1 MPNSIQG
8 VLFALIAAALNASIG
23 IFSKVLLENGLNI
36 QDIAFL
42 KTITAFS
49 LLSIFIYRRALH
61 TQKKE
66 ILVVEKNIPTWI
78 ILLQIALCAFLG
90 IFVLFFFETKAYQY
104 GFASNVVVILMA
116 SAAVSALMFGKILLN
131 DEINISALIGT
142 VFSIIGIF
150 IISWSKGANYLLIL
164 NAILAGSGYGI
175 FSVLIQKF
183 GLRGG
188 LVLTRLL
195 MFFGSIYLL
204 FPFLYHFMML
214 NGI

>member
-1 MPNSIQG
+1 MKNIKQLISNLVVYSSQKIVIYPCGKICGEIGKMPNSIQG

-90 IFVLFFFETKAYQY
+90 IFVLFFFETKAYQ
-104 GFASNVVVILMA
+104 
-116 SAAVSALMFGKILLN
+116 
-131 DEINISALIGT
+131 
-142 VFSIIGIF
+142 
-150 IISWSKGANYLLIL
+150 
-164 NAILAGSGYGI
+164 
-175 FSVLIQKF
+175 
-183 GLRGG
+183 
-188 LVLTRLL
+188 
-195 MFFGSIYLL
+195 
-204 FPFLYHFMML
+204 
-214 NGI
+214 